1 MIERYLVKEIADIW
15 SDDNKYATWRLVEL
29 LTCEGWNHLRL
40 ISDQE
45 IAALKQNL
53 KVDIPRM
60 LEIETETKHDVVAF
74 TRMLSEHMGPEKR
87 WIHFGLTSTDVV
99 DTSQNYLIKQSNL
112 IVDKYLNL
120 LLASLKAKALQ
131 YKTQVIMGRT
141 HGMYGEP
148 TSLGLKFLLW
158 YAELGRNI
166 KRFNFAKENIEVV
179 KLSGSVGN
187 FAHIE
192 PELEA
197 YVAKKLGLGIDPI
210 TTQVTPR
217 DRHINLFT
225 SFSQIV
231 SLLEKMAIE
240 FRHFQRSEVNEM
252 AEGFSK
258 NQKGSSSMPHK
269 KNPISSE
276 NISGLARL
284 VRSNMLVTFENNL
297 LWHERDISHSSNERI
312 ILPDTYHLV
321 VYLLKRMINVIDNL
335 VVNID
340 NINKHL
346 AQANN
351 IFYSQV
357 VLTEIIKK
365 TTYSREEIYDFM
377 QKCTLETQQTN
388 QDFFQVLIKNNVE
401 KYLSKAE
408 LTKLFNLNYFIRNVD
423 KIYAR
428 VLHKES

>member
-15 SDDNKYATWRLVEL
+15 SDDNKYATWGLVEL
-29 LTCEGWNHLRL
+29 LTCEGWNQLGL
-40 ISDQE
+40 ISNQE

-87 WIHFGLTSTDVV
+87 WVHLGLTSTDVV

-131 YKTQVIMGRT
+131 YKTQIIMGRT

-158 YAELGRNI
+158 YAELARNI

-192 PELEA
+192 PEVET

-252 AEGFSK
+252 AEGFSA

-321 VYLLKRMINVIDNL
+321 VFLLKRMINVIDNL

-340 NINKHL
+340 NINQHL
-346 AQANN
+346 TQANN

-365 TTYSREEIYDFM
+365 TTYSREEIYDFV

-401 KYLSKAE
+401 KYLPKAE

-423 KIYAR
+423 KIYDR
-428 VLHKES
+428 VLQKES

>member
-1 MIERYLVKEIADIW
+1 MIERYLVKEISDIW
-15 SDDNKYATWRLVEL
+15 SDDNKYVTWGLVEL
-29 LTCEGWNHLRL
+29 LTCKGWNHLGL

-45 IAALKQNL
+45 ITALKQNL

-131 YKTQVIMGRT
+131 YKTQLIMGRT

-192 PELEA
+192 PEVEA

-210 TTQVTPR
+210 STQVTSR

-335 VVNID
+335 VVNND
-340 NINKHL
+340 NINQHL

-365 TTYSREEIYDFM
+365 TAYSREEIYDFM

-408 LTKLFNLNYFIRNVD
+408 LIKLFNLNYFIRNVD

-428 VLHKES
+428 VLQKES

>member
-15 SDDNKYATWRLVEL
+15 SDDNKYATWGLVEL
-29 LTCEGWNHLRL
+29 LTCEGWNQLGL

-45 IAALKQNL
+45 VAALKQNL

-87 WIHFGLTSTDVV
+87 WIHLGLTSTDVV

-112 IVDKYLNL
+112 IVEKYLKL

-131 YKTQVIMGRT
+131 YKTQLIMGRT

-158 YAELGRNI
+158 YAELTRNI

-192 PELEA
+192 PEVEA
-197 YVAKKLGLGIDPI
+197 HVAKKLGLGIDPI

-252 AEGFSK
+252 AEGFSA

-340 NINKHL
+340 NINQHL

-365 TTYSREEIYDFM
+365 TTYSREEIYDFV

-388 QDFFQVLIKNNVE
+388 QDFFQVLLKNNVE
-401 KYLSKAE
+401 KYLSKVE

-423 KIYAR
+423 KIYDR
-428 VLHKES
+428 VLQKES